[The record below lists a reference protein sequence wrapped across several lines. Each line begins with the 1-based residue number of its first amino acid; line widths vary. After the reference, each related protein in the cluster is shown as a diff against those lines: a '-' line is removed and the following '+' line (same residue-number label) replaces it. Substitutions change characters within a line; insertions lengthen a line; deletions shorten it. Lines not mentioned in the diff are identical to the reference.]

1 MNAYLRHLDYLMLA
15 TVLSITAFGLWIL
28 KNATRTDPGNLYAH
42 QVVYVAI
49 GLVGMV
55 IVSAVPPRLMRRML
69 IPVYGF
75 VLLSVVVVLGIGTTV
90 QGGKRWINLGAFQFQ
105 PSEFSKLLLIVGL
118 AALLA
123 NRRGVTPP
131 GRLTL
136 MAIGFVAIPAGLVF
150 VEPDFGTTLVLIVL
164 LLGILFVYGV
174 PWQHFVWLGMVA
186 AVAAA
191 LIFSILPAAGVHLIQ
206 QYQYNRLTSFLH
218 PNQNDPQGDG
228 YHLNQSKIAI
238 SHGGLAG
245 TGPAGATQTKLG
257 YLPEHATDFIF
268 SVVGEERGFLG
279 SAWLIGLYAL
289 FLWRG
294 LKLITRS
301 RSIFGSLVAAGVV
314 SVITFQVFINIGMTI
329 GLAPITGIPLPFM
342 SFGGTH
348 TITNLLA
355 VGVLQSVH
363 VHAAT
368 LDDPVTGVRA
378 AV

>member
-1 MNAYLRHLDYLMLA
+1 MNAYFRHLDYLMLA

-28 KNATRTDPGNLYAH
+28 KNATRTDPGNLYGH
-42 QVVYVAI
+42 QVVYVAV

-55 IVSAVPPRLMRRML
+55 IVSAIPPRLMRRAL
-69 IPVYGF
+69 IPLYGF
-75 VLLSVVVVLGIGTTV
+75 VLASTAAVLVVGTTV
-90 QGGKRWINLGAFQFQ
+90 QGGTRWINLGAFQFQ

-123 NRRGVTPP
+123 NRRGVTSP
-131 GRLTL
+131 GRLSL
-136 MAIGFVAIPAGLVF
+136 MALGFVAIPAALVF
-150 VEPDFGTTLVLIVL
+150 LEPDFGTMLVLVVL
-164 LLGILFVYGV
+164 LFGMLFVYGM
-174 PWQHFVWLGMVA
+174 PWQHFVWCGMLV
-186 AVAAA
+186 AVAGA
-191 LIFSILPAAGVHLIQ
+191 LVFSILPAGGVHLIK
-206 QYQYNRLTSFLH
+206 QYQLDRLTEFLH
-218 PNQNDPQGDG
+218 PQQNDPQGNG
-228 YHLNQSKIAI
+228 YHLIQSKIAI
-238 SHGGLAG
+238 AHGGLAG
-245 TGPAGATQTKLG
+245 TGPAGATQTQLG

-363 VHAAT
+363 VHAGS
-368 LDDPVTGVRA
+368 LDEPVTA
-378 AV
+378 

>member
-1 MNAYLRHLDYLMLA
+1 MDAYFRHLDYLMLA

-28 KNATRTDPGNLYAH
+28 HNATRTDPGNLYGH
-42 QVVYVAI
+42 QVVYVAV

-55 IVSAVPPRLMRRML
+55 VVSAIPPRLMRRAL
-69 IPVYGF
+69 LPLYGF
-75 VLLSVVVVLGIGTTV
+75 VLASTTVVLAIGTTV
-90 QGGKRWINLGAFQFQ
+90 QGGTRWINLGAFQFQ
-105 PSEFSKLLLIVGL
+105 PSELSKLLLIVGL

-123 NRRGVTPP
+123 NRRGVSSP
-131 GRLTL
+131 GRLSL
-136 MAIGFVAIPAGLVF
+136 MALCFVAVPAALVF
-150 VEPDFGTTLVLIVL
+150 LEPDFGTTLVMVVL
-164 LLGILFVYGV
+164 LFGMLFVYGM
-174 PWQHFVWLGMVA
+174 PWQHFVWFGM
-186 AVAAA
+186 AVAVAGA
-191 LIFSILPAAGVHLIQ
+191 LVFSILPAAGVHVIQ
-206 QYQYNRLTSFLH
+206 PYQYDRLTEFLH
-218 PNQNDPQGDG
+218 PNQNDPLGNG
-228 YHLNQSKIAI
+228 YHLIQSKIAI
-238 SHGGLAG
+238 AHGGLAG
-245 TGPAGATQTKLG
+245 TGPAGATQTRLG

-355 VGVLQSVH
+355 VGVLQAVH
-363 VHAAT
+363 VNAAG
-368 LDDPVTGVRA
+368 LDDPMPA
-378 AV
+378 

>member
-1 MNAYLRHLDYLMLA
+1 MNAYFRHLDYLMLA
-15 TVLSITAFGLWIL
+15 TVLSITAFGLWVL
-28 KNATRTDPGNLYAH
+28 KNATRTDPGNLYGH
-42 QVVYVAI
+42 QVVYVGVGI
-49 GLVGMV
+49 VGMMA
-55 IVSAVPPRLMRRML
+55 IAAVPPRLMRRML
-69 IPVYGF
+69 LPLYGF
-75 VLLSVVVVLGIGTTV
+75 VLASTAAVLAIGTTV
-90 QGGKRWINLGAFQFQ
+90 QGGTRWINLGAFQFQ

-123 NRRGVTPP
+123 NRRGVTSP
-131 GRLTL
+131 GRLSL
-136 MAIGFVAIPAGLVF
+136 MALGFVAIPAGLVF
-150 VEPDFGTTLVLIVL
+150 LEPDFGTTLVLVVL
-164 LLGILFVYGV
+164 LFGMLFVYGM
-174 PWQHFVWLGMVA
+174 PWQHFVWFGMLV
-186 AVAAA
+186 AVAGA
-191 LIFSILPAAGVHLIQ
+191 LVFSILPAGGVHLIQ
-206 QYQYNRLTSFLH
+206 QYQIDRLTEFLH
-218 PNQNDPQGDG
+218 PNQNDPQGNG

-238 SHGGLAG
+238 AHGGLAG
-245 TGPAGATQTKLG
+245 TGPAGATQTQLG

-355 VGVLQSVH
+355 VGVLQAVH

-368 LDDPVTGVRA
+368 ADDPVLA
-378 AV
+378 

>member
-1 MNAYLRHLDYLMLA
+1 MNAYFRHLDYLMLA

-28 KNATRTDPGNLYAH
+28 KNATRTDPGNLYGH
-42 QVVYVAI
+42 QVVYV
-49 GLVGMV
+49 GVGVVGMMAV
-55 IVSAVPPRLMRRML
+55 AAVPPRLMRRL
-69 IPVYGF
+69 LLPLYGF
-75 VLLSVVVVLGIGTTV
+75 VLASTAAVLAIGTTV
-90 QGGKRWINLGAFQFQ
+90 QGGTRWINLGAFQFQ

-123 NRRGVTPP
+123 NRRGVTSP
-131 GRLTL
+131 GRLSL
-136 MAIGFVAIPAGLVF
+136 MALGFVAIPAGLVF
-150 VEPDFGTTLVLIVL
+150 LEPDFGTTLVLVVL
-164 LLGILFVYGV
+164 LFGMLFVYGM
-174 PWQHFVWLGMVA
+174 PWQHFVWFGMLV
-186 AVAAA
+186 AVAGA
-191 LIFSILPAAGVHLIQ
+191 LVFSILPAGGVHLIQ
-206 QYQYNRLTSFLH
+206 QYQINRLTEFLH
-218 PNQNDPQGDG
+218 PNKNDPQGNG

-238 SHGGLAG
+238 AHGGLAG
-245 TGPAGATQTKLG
+245 TGPAGATQTQLG

-294 LKLITRS
+294 LKLVTRS

-368 LDDPVTGVRA
+368 ADDPMLA
-378 AV
+378 